1 MAPRTDAR
9 ATFGP
14 VVLLGLAASG
24 FAAVAGHREM
34 LSIPEATVTAAGGL
48 APSVQERSV
57 EFPLAGALALVALA
71 AWGVLLVTRGVTRR
85 VAALLA
91 LAASLGI
98 GVVVVVGGFVQDGDA
113 AADLA
118 TRLGLNLAA
127 VDVERTVWLW
137 VALGCSL
144 LAVVAAGAAVRL
156 VPGWPEMGSRY
167 DAPTSTSAPGRPDAS
182 SATDRTAA
190 EQSNLDLWKSLDEGH
205 DPTDDPTD
213 DPTGGRG
220 PATP

>member
-1 MAPRTDAR
+1 MAEAR

-14 VVLLGLAASG
+14 VVLLGLAGSG

-71 AWGVLLVTRGVTRR
+71 AWGVLLVTRGVVRR
-85 VAALLA
+85 VAAGLA
-91 LAASLGI
+91 LLSAAGI
-98 GVVVVVGGFVQDGDA
+98 LVVVVVGGFVQDQDA
-113 AADLA
+113 TGDLA
-118 TRLGLNLAA
+118 TRLGLNLET
-127 VDVERTVWLW
+127 VDVERTAWLW

-144 LAVVAAGAAVRL
+144 AALVAAGAALRL
-156 VPGWPEMGSRY
+156 VPAWPEMGSRY
-167 DAPTSTSAPGRPDAS
+167 DAPTVGSGAATAGSA
-182 SATDRTAA
+182 AA
-190 EQSNLDLWKSLDEGH
+190 VGQDSVEQSNLDLWKSLDEGH

-213 DPTGGRG
+213 G
-220 PATP
+220 

>member
-1 MAPRTDAR
+1 MAEAR

-14 VVLLGLAASG
+14 VVLLGLAGSG

-71 AWGVLLVTRGVTRR
+71 AWGVLLVTRGVVRR
-85 VAALLA
+85 VAAGLA
-91 LAASLGI
+91 LLSAAGI
-98 GVVVVVGGFVQDGDA
+98 LVVVVVGGFVQDQDA
-113 AADLA
+113 TGDLA
-118 TRLGLNLAA
+118 TRLGLNLET
-127 VDVERTVWLW
+127 VDVERTAWLW

-144 LAVVAAGAAVRL
+144 AALVAAGAALRL
-156 VPGWPEMGSRY
+156 VPAWPEMGSRY
-167 DAPTSTSAPGRPDAS
+167 DAPTVGSGAATAGSA
-182 SATDRTAA
+182 AA
-190 EQSNLDLWKSLDEGH
+190 VGQDSVEQSNLDLWKSLDEGR

-213 DPTGGRG
+213 G
-220 PATP
+220 